1 MNNGNHFGEPEIS
14 KKDVLLYIF
23 YSFIVDAAL
32 AVFLFFRIARII
44 LDESSPL
51 SIDLPPV
58 TFLFALGLVL
68 LFSMKTL
75 TFWRKSANHPNRAK
89 LRIFS
94 VALLGNIWIM
104 LLITLYIDKFLKG

>member
-1 MNNGNHFGEPEIS
+1 
-14 KKDVLLYIF
+14 
-23 YSFIVDAAL
+23 
-32 AVFLFFRIARII
+32 
-44 LDESSPL
+44 
-51 SIDLPPV
+51 
-58 TFLFALGLVL
+58 
-68 LFSMKTL
+68 MKAL